1 METALQVAYM
11 AILKAGFEVPYLTI
25 EALDAWTPS
34 DITVED
40 LMEYAKR
47 YMEGSNRYFETAQQ
61 RGVFVE
67 VYDYTTFK
75 SEGLKIAKHFLFV
88 VFEMGKDV
96 PQSDQSHRSRFYQ
109 LKRLVHRYWATDHHR
124 LSSEVLKQQLVKGSK
139 PLQYCPS
146 LASEFLGVPDSVGET
161 PDRLTRAAAIT
172 RIGEFMCGYESF
184 LEFPEAK
191 AKGSTSK
198 QARLTPVSSSSSS

>member
-1 METALQVAYM
+1 MFLLPASFRNQKVETALQVAYM
-11 AILKAGFEVPYLTI
+11 AILEAGFEVPYLTI

-75 SEGLKIAKHFLFV
+75 SEGLK
-88 VFEMGKDV
+88 
-96 PQSDQSHRSRFYQ
+96 
-109 LKRLVHRYWATDHHR
+109 
-124 LSSEVLKQQLVKGSK
+124 LSL
-139 PLQYCPS
+139 
-146 LASEFLGVPDSVGET
+146 
-161 PDRLTRAAAIT
+161 IH
-172 RIGEFMCGYESF
+172 I
-184 LEFPEAK
+184 
-191 AKGSTSK
+191 
-198 QARLTPVSSSSSS
+198 

>member
-1 METALQVAYM
+1 MTGRRSSWCYYSAPVNTCWSYRNLHSHSHLRVPLFLLPASFRNQNVETALQVAYM
-11 AILKAGFEVPYLTI
+11 AILKAGFVVPYLTI

-40 LMEYAKR
+40 LKEYAKR

-88 VFEMGKDV
+88 VFEMG
-96 PQSDQSHRSRFYQ
+96 
-109 LKRLVHRYWATDHHR
+109 
-124 LSSEVLKQQLVKGSK
+124 
-139 PLQYCPS
+139 
-146 LASEFLGVPDSVGET
+146 
-161 PDRLTRAAAIT
+161 
-172 RIGEFMCGYESF
+172 
-184 LEFPEAK
+184 
-191 AKGSTSK
+191 
-198 QARLTPVSSSSSS
+198 